1 VAWEEVDVQRQILN
15 SHSST
20 RVYGREEHTKQSTA
34 LTMPVKPITVCS
46 LVLDELVV
54 RNHVKRRRCKRGE
67 FVDKSCRVAR
77 EEWRELVVQR
87 RTGVALSKPKSLH
100 EQQQQDRRVSGRVGG
115 WVSEW
120 VDGQES

>member
-1 VAWEEVDVQRQILN
+1 VAWEEADVQRQILN

-20 RVYGREEHTKQSTA
+20 RVHGRGEHTKHSTA
-34 LTMPVKPITVCS
+34 LTMPVKPVTICS

-67 FVDKSCRVAR
+67 FIDKFCRVAR

-100 EQQQQDRRVSGRVGG
+100 EQQQQDR
-115 WVSEW
+115 
-120 VDGQES
+120 